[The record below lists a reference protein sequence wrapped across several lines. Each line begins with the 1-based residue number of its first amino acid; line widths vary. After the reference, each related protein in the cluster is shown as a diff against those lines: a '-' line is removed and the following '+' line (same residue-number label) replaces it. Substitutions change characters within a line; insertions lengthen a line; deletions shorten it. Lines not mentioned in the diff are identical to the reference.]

1 MQIRAWD
8 ISGENLFRPAY
19 LVIRTGGDLM
29 KIVADKLNAAVG
41 RMRIY
46 VGVTGMLLAMLV
58 CVPQASA
65 LDTSAREAILIDYD
79 TGAILFQKDADK
91 PMPPASMT
99 KIMTVLMAFERLKD
113 GRLSMDDTIAIS
125 EKAWRKGGSKMFV
138 KVNTRVAV
146 RDILHGIIVQ
156 SGNDAAIALAEALG
170 GTEEAFA
177 EEMTRRAHEL
187 GLTGSTFRNAT
198 GWPDPEHRTTAHD
211 LARLAIE
218 SIRRFPEYYPIYSE
232 KTFTYNKIKQGNRNP
247 LLYKNMGADGLKT
260 GHTEAAGYGLTAS
273 AMRNG
278 RRLVLVV
285 NGLESVSARSREG
298 EALLDWG
305 FREFENYP
313 LFEKGAVVA
322 NADVW
327 LGNAKTV
334 PLMVNKDV
342 LLTLKRTAR
351 QKMKV
356 SVVYEGP
363 VPAPI
368 TAGTQLAT
376 LTVSAPDME
385 DVAIPLYAADDV
397 AQLGVFGKVGAAV
410 EYLVWGS
417 GG

>member
-1 MQIRAWD
+1 MTFASNLNTAIRRAVRVLPAALLLLTVQI
-8 ISGENLFRPAY
+8 S
-19 LVIRTGGDLM
+19 V
-29 KIVADKLNAAVG
+29 
-41 RMRIY
+41 
-46 VGVTGMLLAMLV
+46 
-58 CVPQASA
+58 SHA
-65 LDTSAREAILIDYD
+65 LDTSAREAFLIDFD
-79 TGAILFQKDADK
+79 TGAVLFEKDSEK

-99 KIMTVLMAFERLKD
+99 KIMTAFMAFERLKD

-138 KVNTRVAV
+138 KVNTRVPI
-146 RDILHGIIVQ
+146 REILRGIIVQ
-156 SGNDAAIALAEALG
+156 SGNDASIALAEALA

-177 EEMTRRAHEL
+177 EEMTRRGREI
-187 GLTGSTFRNAT
+187 GLLNSTFKNAT
-198 GWPDPEHRTTAHD
+198 GWPDPDHRSTARD
-211 LARLAIE
+211 LAFLAMEI
-218 SIRRFPEYYPIYSE
+218 IRRFPEYYPIYSE
-232 KTFTYNKIKQGNRNP
+232 TTFTYNNIKQGNRNP

-273 AMRNG
+273 AIRNG

-285 NGLESVSARSREG
+285 NGLDSVKDRSRES

-305 FREFENYP
+305 FREFENYQ
-313 LFEKGAVVA
+313 LFAAGQTVA
-322 NADVW
+322 EADVW

-334 PLMVNKDV
+334 ALTTDRDV
-342 LLTLKRTAR
+342 LLTIPRTSR
-351 QKMKV
+351 PKMKV

-376 LTVSAPDME
+376 LKVTAPEME
-385 DVAIPLYAADDV
+385 DVNIPLYAAADV

-410 EYLVWGS
+410 QYLVWGS

>member
-1 MQIRAWD
+1 MTIIA
-8 ISGENLFRPAY
+8 G
-19 LVIRTGGDLM
+19 
-29 KIVADKLNAAVG
+29 KLNVAVG
-41 RMRIY
+41 HMRL
-46 VGVTGMLLAMLV
+46 VLGGAGLLVACLLWA
-58 CVPQASA
+58 PQASA

-79 TGAILFQKDADK
+79 TGTVLFQKDADK

-99 KIMTVLMAFERLKD
+99 KIMTVFMAFERLKD

-146 RDILHGIIVQ
+146 HDILHGIIVQ

-177 EEMTRRAHEL
+177 AEMTKRAHEI
-187 GLTGSTFRNAT
+187 GLTNSTFRNAT

-211 LARLAIE
+211 LSRLAIE
-218 SIRRFPEYYPIYSE
+218 TIRRFPEYYPIYSE
-232 KTFTYNKIKQGNRNP
+232 TKFTYNKIKQGNRNP

-260 GHTEAAGYGLTAS
+260 GHTEAAGYGLAAS
-273 AMRNG
+273 AVRNG
-278 RRLVLVV
+278 RRLILVV

-298 EALLDWG
+298 EALIDWG
-305 FREFENYP
+305 FREFENYN

-322 NADVW
+322 DADVW
-327 LGNAKTV
+327 LGNSKTV
-334 PLMVNKDV
+334 PLVTDSDV

-363 VPAPI
+363 IPAPI
-368 TAGTQLAT
+368 AAGTQLAT
-376 LTVSAPDME
+376 LKVSAPDMD
-385 DVAIPLYAADDV
+385 DVTIPLYAGDDV
-397 AQLGVFGKVGAAV
+397 EQLGVFGKVGAAV

>member
-1 MQIRAWD
+1 MTIFA
-8 ISGENLFRPAY
+8 G
-19 LVIRTGGDLM
+19 
-29 KIVADKLNAAVG
+29 KLNVAVG
-41 RMRIY
+41 HMRIAL
-46 VGVTGMLLAMLV
+46 GGAALLFACLLFA
-58 CVPQASA
+58 PQTFA
-65 LDTSAREAILIDYD
+65 LETNAREAILVDYD
-79 TGAILFQKDADK
+79 TGTILYQKDADK

-99 KIMTVLMAFERLKD
+99 KIMTVFMAFERLKD

-146 RDILHGIIVQ
+146 HDILHGIIVQ

-177 EEMTRRAHEL
+177 AEMTRRAHEI
-187 GLTGSTFRNAT
+187 GLTNSTFRNAT

-218 SIRRFPEYYPIYSE
+218 TIRRFPEYYPIYSE
-232 KTFTYNKIKQGNRNP
+232 TKFTYNKIKQGNRNP

-273 AMRNG
+273 AVRNG

-285 NGLESVSARSREG
+285 NGLDSVTARSRQG

-305 FREFENYP
+305 FREFENYH

-322 NADVW
+322 DADVW

-334 PLMVNKDV
+334 PLVTDSNV
-342 LLTLKRTAR
+342 LLTLRRTAR

-356 SVVYEGP
+356 SVVYKGP
-363 VPAPI
+363 IPAPI
-368 TAGTQLAT
+368 AAGTQLAT
-376 LTVSAPDME
+376 LRVSAPDMD
-385 DVAIPLYAADDV
+385 DVSIPLYAGSDV
-397 AQLGVFGKVGAAV
+397 DELGVFGKVGAAV

>member
-1 MQIRAWD
+1 MVKIATSSRNP
-8 ISGENLFRPAY
+8 NLLGQKH

-29 KIVADKLNAAVG
+29 TINSSKLNVAV
-41 RMRIY
+41 RHIRLAL
-46 VGVTGMLLAMLV
+46 VGSAMIFAFLIFA
-58 CVPQASA
+58 PYASA
-65 LDTSAREAILIDYD
+65 LETSAREAVLVDYD
-79 TGAILFQKDADK
+79 TGAILYQKDADK

-99 KIMTVLMAFERLKD
+99 KIMTVFMAFERLKD
-113 GRLSMDDTIAIS
+113 SRLSMDDTIAIS

-138 KVNTRVAV
+138 KVDTRVTIH
-146 RDILHGIIVQ
+146 DIMRGIIVQ
-156 SGNDAAIALAEALG
+156 SGNDAAIALAEAIS

-177 EEMTRRAHEL
+177 AEMTRRAREI

-198 GWPDPEHRTTAHD
+198 GWPDPEHRMTAHD

-218 SIRRFPEYYPIYSE
+218 TIRRFPEFYPMYSE

-247 LLYKNMGADGLKT
+247 LIYKNMGADGLKT
-260 GHTEAAGYGLTAS
+260 GHTKAAGYGLTAS
-273 AMRNG
+273 AVRND
-278 RRLVLVV
+278 RRLVLVL
-285 NGLESVSARSREG
+285 NGLESVAARSRQG

-305 FREFENYP
+305 FREFDNYQ
-313 LFEKGAVVA
+313 LFKKNDVVA
-322 NADVW
+322 DADVW

-334 PLMVNKDV
+334 SLVTDSDV
-342 LLTLKRTAR
+342 LLTLRRAAR

-363 VPAPI
+363 IPAPI

-376 LTVSAPDME
+376 LRVSAPDME
-385 DVAIPLYAADDV
+385 DVTIPLYAAQDV
-397 AQLGVFGKVGAAV
+397 EQLGVFGKIGAAV

>member
-1 MQIRAWD
+1 MQ
-8 ISGENLFRPAY
+8 
-19 LVIRTGGDLM
+19 
-29 KIVADKLNAAVG
+29 K
-41 RMRIY
+41 
-46 VGVTGMLLAMLV
+46 
-58 CVPQASA
+58 
-65 LDTSAREAILIDYD
+65 YD
-79 TGAILFQKDADK
+79 TGTILYQKDADK

-99 KIMTVLMAFERLKD
+99 KIMTVFMAFERLKD

-146 RDILHGIIVQ
+146 HDILHGIIVQ

-177 EEMTRRAHEL
+177 EEMTRRAHEI
-187 GLTGSTFRNAT
+187 GLTSSTFRNAT

-211 LARLAIE
+211 LSRLAVE
-218 SIRRFPEYYPIYSE
+218 TIRRFPEYYPIYSE
-232 KTFTYNKIKQGNRNP
+232 TKFTYNKIKQGNRNP

-273 AMRNG
+273 AVRNG

-285 NGLESVSARSREG
+285 NGLGSVAARSREG

-305 FREFENYP
+305 FREFDNYN

-334 PLMVNKDV
+334 PLVTDSDV
-342 LLTLKRTAR
+342 LLTLKRSAR

-368 TAGTQLAT
+368 AAGTQLAT
-376 LTVSAPDME
+376 LKVSAPDMD
-385 DVAIPLYAADDV
+385 DVTIPLYAAEDV
-397 AQLGVFGKVGAAV
+397 DQLGVFGKVGAAV

>member
-1 MQIRAWD
+1 MTIIA
-8 ISGENLFRPAY
+8 GTLNL
-19 LVIRTGGDLM
+19 
-29 KIVADKLNAAVG
+29 AVG
-41 RMRIY
+41 HMRL
-46 VGVTGMLLAMLV
+46 VLGGAGLLFACLLWA
-58 CVPQASA
+58 PPAGA
-65 LDTSAREAILIDYD
+65 LDTGAREAILVDYD
-79 TGAILFQKDADK
+79 TGTILFEKDADK

-99 KIMTVLMAFERLKD
+99 KIMTVFMAFERLKD

-125 EKAWRKGGSKMFV
+125 EKSWRKGGSKMFV

-146 RDILHGIIVQ
+146 HDILHGIIVQ
-156 SGNDAAIALAEALG
+156 SGNDAAIALAEALS

-177 EEMTRRAHEL
+177 SEMTRRAHEI
-187 GLTGSTFRNAT
+187 GLTNSTFRNST

-211 LARLAIE
+211 LSRLAIE
-218 SIRRFPEYYPIYSE
+218 TIRRFPEYYPIYSE
-232 KTFTYNKIKQGNRNP
+232 TTFTYNKIKQGNRNP

-273 AMRNG
+273 AVRNG

-285 NGLESVSARSREG
+285 NGLGSVAARSREG
-298 EALLDWG
+298 EALIDWG
-305 FREFENYP
+305 FREFDNYN

-322 NADVW
+322 DADVW

-334 PLMVNKDV
+334 PLVTDRDV

-351 QKMKV
+351 QKMQV

-363 VPAPI
+363 IPAPI
-368 TAGTQLAT
+368 AAGTQLAM
-376 LTVSAPDME
+376 LKVSAPDMD
-385 DVAIPLYAADDV
+385 DVTIPLYAAEDV
-397 AQLGVFGKVGAAV
+397 EQLGVFGKVGAAV

>member
-1 MQIRAWD
+1 MTKFAR
-8 ISGENLFRPAY
+8 
-19 LVIRTGGDLM
+19 
-29 KIVADKLNAAVG
+29 KLNAAVG
-41 RMRIY
+41 RICITFGVSALL
-46 VGVTGMLLAMLV
+46 VGSFLYA
-58 CVPQASA
+58 QEASA
-65 LDTSAREAILIDYD
+65 LETSGREAILVDYD
-79 TGAILFQKDADK
+79 TGTILFQKDADK

-99 KIMTVLMAFERLKD
+99 KIMTVFMAFERLKD

-138 KVNTRVAV
+138 KVDTRVAI

-156 SGNDAAIALAEALG
+156 SGNDAAIALAEALS

-177 EEMTRRAHEL
+177 AEMTRRAHEI

-198 GWPDPEHRTTAHD
+198 GWPDPEHRMTAHD
-211 LARLAIE
+211 LSRLAIE
-218 SIRRFPEYYPIYSE
+218 TIRRFPEYYPIYSE
-232 KTFTYNKIKQGNRNP
+232 TKFTYNKIKQGNRNP

-273 AMRNG
+273 AVRNG
-278 RRLVLVV
+278 RRLILVV

-298 EALLDWG
+298 EALIDWG
-305 FREFENYP
+305 FREFENYS
-313 LFEKGAVVA
+313 LFERGSVVA

-327 LGNAKTV
+327 LGNSKTV
-334 PLMVNKDV
+334 PLVTDNDV

-363 VPAPI
+363 IPAPI
-368 TAGTQLAT
+368 SAGTQLAT
-376 LTVSAPDME
+376 LKVSAPEME
-385 DVAIPLYAADDV
+385 DVTIPLYAGADV
-397 AQLGVFGKVGAAV
+397 NQLGVFGKVGAAV

>member
-1 MQIRAWD
+1 MTIIA
-8 ISGENLFRPAY
+8 G
-19 LVIRTGGDLM
+19 
-29 KIVADKLNAAVG
+29 KLNVAVG
-41 RMRIY
+41 HLRIAL
-46 VGVTGMLLAMLV
+46 GGATLLAAFLLF
-58 CVPQASA
+58 VPQVSA
-65 LDTSAREAILIDYD
+65 LETNAREAILVDYD
-79 TGAILFQKDADK
+79 TGTILYAKDAEK

-99 KIMTVLMAFERLKD
+99 KIMTVFMAFERLKD

-146 RDILHGIIVQ
+146 HDILRGIIVQ

-177 EEMTRRAHEL
+177 AEMTRRAHEI
-187 GLTGSTFRNAT
+187 GLTDSTFRNAT

-211 LARLAIE
+211 LSRLAIE
-218 SIRRFPEYYPIYSE
+218 TIRRFPEYYPIYAE
-232 KTFTYNKIKQGNRNP
+232 TKFTYNKIKQGNRNP

-273 AMRNG
+273 AVRNG
-278 RRLVLVV
+278 RRLILVV

-298 EALLDWG
+298 EALIDWG
-305 FREFENYP
+305 FREFENYN

-322 NADVW
+322 DADVW
-327 LGNAKTV
+327 LGNSKTV
-334 PLMVNKDV
+334 PLVTDSDV

-363 VPAPI
+363 IPAPI
-368 TAGTQLAT
+368 AAGTQLAT
-376 LTVSAPDME
+376 LKVSAPDMD
-385 DVAIPLYAADDV
+385 DVTIPLYAGDDV
-397 AQLGVFGKVGAAV
+397 EQLGVFGKVGAAV